1 VQHHTTPPQAART
14 PALLRA
20 PPLHRRLA
28 SLLYEALVLLGIALV
43 TAAAVLLTL
52 HALGVEQSAVLR
64 RATLQA
70 IEFCV
75 LTAYGTW
82 FWSAGRQTLP
92 MKTWRIRVVSASGG
106 PLSWRR
112 ALLRA
117 LLSWVWVLPALLLSA
132 VLGLRPQNIGWTICA
147 GVAAWALLS
156 LLRSDRQYL
165 HDALAGTR
173 LIPSSWPDGRASISD
188 QPH

>member
-1 VQHHTTPPQAART
+1 MQHPTTPPRAVRT
-14 PALLRA
+14 PALLA

-28 SLLYEALVLLGIALV
+28 SLLYEALILLGIALA
-43 TAAAVLLTL
+43 TAAAVLLAL
-52 HALGVEQSAVLR
+52 HALGVGQNGVLR

-70 IEFCV
+70 VEFCV

-92 MKTWRIRVVSASGG
+92 MKTWRIRVVSAGG
-106 PLSWRR
+106 GALGWRR

-117 LLSWVWVLPALLLSA
+117 LLSWLWVLPALLLSA
-132 VLGLRPQNIGWTICA
+132 VLGLRPQQIGWAMCV

-156 LLRSDRQYL
+156 FLRPDRQYL

-173 LIPSSWPDGRASISD
+173 LIPSS
-188 QPH
+188 